1 MADMSQ
7 AVQECIDDYFKR
19 EAGGTG
25 LLAST
30 QPLSSAQPLGAGIPH
45 QRGEGPLV
53 SAQPSSSLLA
63 SAQPSGAGIPH
74 QRQSQGGGEGPL
86 VSAQPSSSLLASAQ
100 PSGAGIP
107 HQRQSQGGGEGPLV
121 SAQPSSSLLAS
132 AQPSGAGIPHQR
144 QSQGG
149 GEGPLVSAQPS
160 SSLLASAQ
168 PSGAGIPHQRQSQ
181 GGGEG
186 PLVSAQPS
194 SSLLASAQPS
204 GAGIPHQRQSQG
216 GGEGPLV
223 SAQPSGAGIPHQHQ
237 SQGGGEGPLASG
249 LSREVEVPTEQ
260 RAIDLAEVSTVKEFC
275 SRGCGC
281 EMACTSK
288 FSLQHIELTRAN
300 AAQLS
305 RGELDMAI
313 MGQVMAFTSCSQA
326 TLNSTRHRHKPKQRQ
341 KNRMVF
347 YHNGYQVCRNT
358 FLFLHKIG
366 KFCLDAI
373 KSRYVTEGMVPHIHG
388 HSGRT
393 APNALVLEDVRCI
406 LQFVMEYVEINGILL
421 PGRIP
426 GYKRDDIQLLPS
438 STTKRAVWLLYQ
450 DSAIT
455 LSARSISYSTFC
467 NVWRKFLGHVVVSK
481 PMTDLCETCQRN
493 VPLLSAP

>member
-7 AVQECIDDYFKR
+7 AAQECIDDYLKR

-30 QPLSSAQPLGAGIPH
+30 QQ
-45 QRGEGPLV
+45 
-53 SAQPSSSLLA
+53 SSSSSSLA

-74 QRQSQGGGEGPL
+74 QRQSQGGGEGLLASAQPL
-86 VSAQPSSSLLASAQ
+86 GAGIPHQRQSQGGGEGPLASAQPSLSLLASAQPSSSSLSLASAQ

-107 HQRQSQGGGEGPLV
+107 HQRQSQGGGEGSLV
-121 SAQPSSSLLAS
+121 SAQPSSS
-132 AQPSGAGIPHQR
+132 
-144 QSQGG
+144 
-149 GEGPLVSAQPS
+149 SAQPS
-160 SSLLASAQ
+160 SSLL
-168 PSGAGIPHQRQSQ
+168 
-181 GGGEG
+181 
-186 PLVSAQPS
+186 
-194 SSLLASAQPS
+194 
-204 GAGIPHQRQSQG
+204 
-216 GGEGPLV
+216 

-237 SQGGGEGPLASG
+237 SQGGGEGSLASG
-249 LSREVEVPTEQ
+249 RSREVEVPTEEQ

-281 EMACTSK
+281 AMACTLK
-288 FSLQHIELTRAN
+288 FSFQHLELTRAN

-313 MGQVMAFTSCSQA
+313 MGQVMAFTSCSQT

-341 KNRMVF
+341 KNKMVF

-358 FLFLHKIG
+358 FLFLHNIG
-366 KFCLDAI
+366 KFRLDAI
-373 KSRYVTEGMVPHIHG
+373 KRRYVTEGMVPRIHG

-406 LQFVMEYVEINGILL
+406 LQFMMEYVETNGILL

-450 DSAIT
+450 ESVIT
-455 LSARSISYSTFC
+455 LSARSIAYSTFC

-481 PMTDLCETCQRN
+481 PMTDLCETYQRN
-493 VPLLSAP
+493 SASIVRSMNLSEEEKSQVHVHVYIIMTH

>member
-1 MADMSQ
+1 M
-7 AVQECIDDYFKR
+7 
-19 EAGGTG
+19 
-25 LLAST
+25 
-30 QPLSSAQPLGAGIPH
+30 
-45 QRGEGPLV
+45 

-63 SAQPSGAGIPH
+63 SAQPSGARIPH

-160 SSLLASAQ
+160 SSLL
-168 PSGAGIPHQRQSQ
+168 
-181 GGGEG
+181 
-186 PLVSAQPS
+186 
-194 SSLLASAQPS
+194 
-204 GAGIPHQRQSQG
+204 
-216 GGEGPLV
+216 V

-281 EMACTSK
+281 AMACTSK

-347 YHNGYQVCRNT
+347 DHNGYQVCRNT

-406 LQFVMEYVEINGILL
+406 LQFVMEYVQMGFFYRKGSLATRGTTYSSSPRVPRSELCGCCTRIVPSLSP
-421 PGRIP
+421 PGP
-426 GYKRDDIQLLPS
+426 FHTPHFAMCGGS
-438 STTKRAVWLLYQ
+438 SLVMWW
-450 DSAIT
+450 S
-455 LSARSISYSTFC
+455 
-467 NVWRKFLGHVVVSK
+467 
-481 PMTDLCETCQRN
+481 RN
-493 VPLLSAP
+493 P

>member
-1 MADMSQ
+1 M
-7 AVQECIDDYFKR
+7 
-19 EAGGTG
+19 
-25 LLAST
+25 
-30 QPLSSAQPLGAGIPH
+30 
-45 QRGEGPLV
+45 
-53 SAQPSSSLLA
+53 
-63 SAQPSGAGIPH
+63 
-74 QRQSQGGGEGPL
+74 
-86 VSAQPSSSLLASAQ
+86 
-100 PSGAGIP
+100 
-107 HQRQSQGGGEGPLV
+107 
-121 SAQPSSSLLAS
+121 
-132 AQPSGAGIPHQR
+132 
-144 QSQGG
+144 
-149 GEGPLVSAQPS
+149 
-160 SSLLASAQ
+160 
-168 PSGAGIPHQRQSQ
+168 
-181 GGGEG
+181 
-186 PLVSAQPS
+186 
-194 SSLLASAQPS
+194 
-204 GAGIPHQRQSQG
+204 
-216 GGEGPLV
+216 
-223 SAQPSGAGIPHQHQ
+223 
-237 SQGGGEGPLASG
+237 
-249 LSREVEVPTEQ
+249 EVPTEQ

-281 EMACTSK
+281 AMACTLK

-358 FLFLHKIG
+358 FLFLHNIG
-366 KFCLDAI
+366 KFRLDAI
-373 KSRYVTEGMVPHIHG
+373 KRRYVTEGMVPRIH

-406 LQFVMEYVEINGILL
+406 LQFVMEYVETNGILL

-455 LSARSISYSTFC
+455 LSARSITYSTFC
-467 NVWRKFLGHVVVSK
+467 VEEVSWSCGGLETHDRPLRDMPEEQCLYCPLHESERGGEIAGTCTCIHVYII
-481 PMTDLCETCQRN
+481 MTHTLTHTHTHTLFMHVHYTCIYMYMYMYN
-493 VPLLSAP
+493 NMALIFIPPPTL